1 MAVVSECW
9 VGCRGGQ
16 ARARWEIGESQVKGD
31 DRGRGRSTSFA
42 PALNKRFVAYLTTKH
57 ATYLLWLETPV

>member
-16 ARARWEIGESQVKGD
+16 ARARELGEGQVKGD
-31 DRGRGRSTSFA
+31 DCRRGRSTSFA
-42 PALNKRFVAYLTTKH
+42 PALDKRFVAYLTTKH
-57 ATYLLWLETPV
+57 AAYLFWLKTPM